1 MHFLKRIAMASLA
14 GMCMLAATSTLA
26 VDPPAHPDETARQ
39 QHDNALLVDALL
51 AEATPRSMVL
61 AATSLFSMGPDA
73 QAIQQRKYDLLK
85 QAAQRAPDDAWVQWF
100 AALHADPAE
109 GESKAA
115 LVLQQ
120 LEPDNGAV
128 WLLPL
133 STATRAN
140 DDAGITDALAR
151 IGTSPRFDDRFIAFT
166 LEWLDFFRAHPG
178 FLGGT
183 DKNGAAHST
192 PALDMAIGR
201 AAALAMPN
209 LADALRACRSIE
221 QPLTVKRREACL
233 DAGRLIANESNTFTA
248 QALGI
253 AMLRSA
259 GAEDV
264 AELTR
269 SHAYLARMSVGVF
282 DGLHEDPQAL
292 ARYQSD
298 LLKTGS
304 EIQAVRNALTR
315 AGTPLVPPADWKP
328 DAYPQ
333 LENGDKAHVG

>member
-1 MHFLKRIAMASLA
+1 MHFLKRVAMASLA

-39 QHDNALLVDALL
+39 QHDNPLLVDTLL

-61 AATSLFSMGPDA
+61 AATSLMSLGQDA
-73 QAIQQRKYDLLK
+73 QANQQRKYDLLK
-85 QAAQRAPDDAWVQWF
+85 RAAQRAPDDAWVQWF
-100 AALHADPAE
+100 AALHAEPAE

-140 DDAGITDALAR
+140 DNAGITDALAR

-166 LEWLDFFRAHPG
+166 LEWLDFFRAHPT
-178 FLGGT
+178 FLDSVDEDGSRPS
-183 DKNGAAHST
+183 AQ
-192 PALDMAIGR
+192 ALDMAIAR
-201 AAALAMPN
+201 TAALAMPN
-209 LADALRACRSIE
+209 LADALRACRSVE

-233 DAGRLIANESNTFTA
+233 AAGRLIANESNTFMA

-259 GAEDV
+259 GADDV

-269 SHAYLARMSVGVF
+269 SHAYLARMSVGIF

-333 LENGDKAHVG
+333 LENGDKAHAG